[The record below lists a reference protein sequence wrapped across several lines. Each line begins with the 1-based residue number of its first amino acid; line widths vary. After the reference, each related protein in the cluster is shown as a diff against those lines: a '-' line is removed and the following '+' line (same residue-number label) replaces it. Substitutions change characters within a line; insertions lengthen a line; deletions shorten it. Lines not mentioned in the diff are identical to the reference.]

1 MAALKTLT
9 RYDTSEG
16 EGCFPEAKGDYL
28 RFDEVE
34 AMLKEMHRKCFAHRG
49 IAAHLDHE
57 YEKGRAI
64 AEVMKRLGM
73 KVPA

>member
-1 MAALKTLT
+1 MPKTKTLP

-16 EGCFPEAKGDYL
+16 EGCFREAKGDYL

-49 IAAHLDHE
+49 IAAHLDHD